1 MNDRSIQSVVTS
13 IREASSAEVRFPRQ
27 SAGAKVVEVIGT
39 LIRAQ
44 GLHARVG
51 ELCKLV
57 DASGGK
63 PLMAEVIGFDSKGL
77 LLAPIGD
84 ISGLSPTAQVIPTG
98 KKHTVLVGDHL
109 LGAVVDGFGHP
120 IQGGQTPSDDAV
132 KRGVNEAPPSSLS
145 RTLVKDALPLGVR
158 ALDTMVTCA
167 VGQRLGLFAPAGCG
181 KSTLLGMIA
190 RGVQADVVVLAL
202 IGERGREVGEFLH
215 RQLPPESLAR
225 TVVVVSTS
233 DRPSAER
240 ARAAEVAT
248 TIAEHFAAQDK
259 HVVLLLDSVT
269 RYARALR
276 ELALAAGEL
285 PARRAYPPSVFA
297 NLPKLFERAGPLAV
311 GQITAFYTVLE
322 EDDQGGD
329 PISEE
334 VRSLLDG
341 HIVLSRKL
349 ADGGHYP
356 AIDVLASRSR
366 VMESVVDHEHLHNA
380 QHVRRLMEQY
390 KQVELLV
397 QVGEYQAGNDP
408 VVDEAVQ
415 KREAIREMCVQPT
428 DHQTDWQESMYQLQE
443 LVEPLESAGE
453 FQQELDYE
461 GEA

>member
-1 MNDRSIQSVVTS
+1 MPDQSTRSIVASL
-13 IREASSAEVRFPRQ
+13 RASSDTDARFPRQ
-27 SAGAKVVEVIGT
+27 TVGAKVVEVIGT

-51 ELCKLV
+51 ELCRLS

-63 PLMAEVIGFDSKGL
+63 VLMAEVVGFDSKGL

-84 ISGLSPTAQVIPTG
+84 ISGLSPTAQIIATG
-98 KKHTVLVGDHL
+98 KRHTVLVGDHL
-109 LGAVVDGFGHP
+109 LGAVLDGFGIP
-120 IQGGQTPSDDAV
+120 MQGAREPGEDAV
-132 KRGVNEAPPSSLS
+132 MRGVNESPPNSLS

-202 IGERGREVGEFLH
+202 IGERGREVGDFLH
-215 RQLPPESLAR
+215 RQLPPESLSR
-225 TVVVVSTS
+225 TIIVVSTS

-248 TIAEHFAAQDK
+248 TVAEHFAAQGK

-366 VMESVVDHEHLHNA
+366 VMESVVDQDHLRSA
-380 QHVRRLMEQY
+380 QHIRRLMEQY

-408 VVDEAVQ
+408 LVDEAVE
-415 KREAIREMCVQPT
+415 KKNAIREMCVQET
-428 DHQTDWQESMYQLQE
+428 HDQLEWSDSMWQLHNVAHGAES
-443 LVEPLESAGE
+443 E
-453 FQQELDYE
+453 FDNN
-461 GEA
+461 

>member
-1 MNDRSIQSVVTS
+1 VRDFAVRDLVSALSTDTS
-13 IREASSAEVRFPRQ
+13 PANFPRL
-27 SAGAKVVEVIGT
+27 SPAAKIVEVIGT
-39 LIRAQ
+39 LVRAQ

-51 ELCKLV
+51 ELCELL
-57 DASGGK
+57 DAGGGAS
-63 PLMAEVIGFDSKGL
+63 LFAEVVGFDSRGL

-84 ISGLSPTAQVIPTG
+84 TTGLSPTSQVVPTG
-98 KKHTVLVGDHL
+98 RRHRVLVGSHL
-109 LGAVVDGFGHP
+109 LGTVVDGFGNSL
-120 IQGGQTPSDDAV
+120 TETAS
-132 KRGVNEAPPSSLS
+132 PSSDSEYRSVSESPPNSLARS
-145 RTLVKDALPLGVR
+145 LVKDPIALGVR
-158 ALDTMVTCA
+158 ALDAFVTCA

-190 RGVQADVVVLAL
+190 RGVVADVVVLAL
-202 IGERGREVGEFLH
+202 IGERGREVGEFLQ
-215 RQLPPESLAR
+215 RQLPPDSLAR

-248 TIAEHFAAQDK
+248 TIAEFFASQGK

-276 ELALAAGEL
+276 ELALAAGET

-297 NLPKLFERAGPLAV
+297 SLPKLFERAGPLAT

-366 VMESVVDHEHLHNA
+366 VMENVVSRDHLRHA
-380 QHVRRLMEQY
+380 QHVRRLMEHY

-397 QVGEYQAGNDP
+397 QVGEYKKGNDP
-408 VVDEAVQ
+408 LADEAVE
-415 KREAIREMCVQPT
+415 KRSAIRALCVQET
-428 DHQTDWQESMYQLQE
+428 HEMIEFNKSLRGLAELASMA
-443 LVEPLESAGE
+443 SAV
-453 FQQELDYE
+453 
-461 GEA
+461 

>member
-1 MNDRSIQSVVTS
+1 LKMTDQSATPQALISALRSASTP
-13 IREASSAEVRFPRQ
+13 EARFPRQ
-27 SAGAKVVEVIGT
+27 VPSAKVVEAIGT
-39 LIRAQ
+39 LVRAQ

-51 ELCKLV
+51 ELCELS
-57 DASGGK
+57 DAAGGK
-63 PLMAEVIGFDSKGL
+63 PLMAEVVGFDSKGL

-84 ISGLSPTAQVIPTG
+84 TAGLSPTARVVPTG
-98 KKHTVLVGDHL
+98 KRHSVLVGNHL
-109 LGAVVDGFGHP
+109 LGAVLDGFGHP
-120 IQGGQTPSDDAV
+120 LLGDLVPRSDAV
-132 KRGVNEAPPSSLS
+132 EREVNEPPPNSLT
-145 RTLVKDALPLGVR
+145 RTLVKDPLPLGVR
-158 ALDTMVTCA
+158 ALDTLITCA

-202 IGERGREVGEFLH
+202 IGERGREVGDFLH
-215 RQLPPESLAR
+215 RQLPPESLSR
-225 TVVVVSTS
+225 TVIVVSTS

-248 TIAEHFAAQDK
+248 TVAEHFAAQGK

-366 VMESVVDHEHLHNA
+366 VMESVVGHDHLRNA

-390 KQVELLV
+390 KQIELLV
-397 QVGEYQAGNDP
+397 QVGEYQPGNDP
-408 VVDEAVQ
+408 LVDEAVQ
-415 KREAIREMCVQPT
+415 KKAAIRDLCVQET
-428 DHQTDWQESMYQLQE
+428 SARTLWDESL
-443 LVEPLESAGE
+443 SALARLGGN
-453 FQQELDYE
+453 L
-461 GEA
+461 A

>member
-1 MNDRSIQSVVTS
+1 N
-13 IREASSAEVRFPRQ
+13 
-27 SAGAKVVEVIGT
+27 AKVVEVIGT
-39 LIRAQ
+39 LVRAQ

-51 ELCKLV
+51 ELCELT
-57 DASGGK
+57 DASGSK
-63 PLMAEVIGFDSKGL
+63 PLMAEVVGFDSKGL

-84 ISGLSPTAQVIPTG
+84 TAGLSPTAQVIPTG
-98 KKHTVLVGDHL
+98 KRHTVLAGNHL

-120 IQGGQTPSDDAV
+120 LQGAREPGIDAIA
-132 KRGVNEAPPSSLS
+132 REVNEPPPNSLT
-145 RTLVKDALPLGVR
+145 RTLVTDPLPLGVR
-158 ALDTMVTCA
+158 ALDTMITCA

-202 IGERGREVGEFLH
+202 IGERGREVGDFLH
-215 RQLPPESLAR
+215 RQLPPESLSR
-225 TVVVVSTS
+225 TVIVVSTS

-248 TIAEHFAAQDK
+248 TIAEHFAAEGK

-366 VMESVVDHEHLHNA
+366 VMESVVTHDHLLHA

-390 KQVELLV
+390 KQIELLV
-397 QVGEYQAGNDP
+397 QVGEYQPGNDP
-408 VVDEAVQ
+408 LVDEAVQ
-415 KREAIREMCVQPT
+415 KKSAIRELCVQET
-428 DHQTDWQESMYQLQE
+428 SSRTDWAQSLAA
-443 LVEPLESAGE
+443 LANLGR
-453 FQQELDYE
+453 
-461 GEA
+461 